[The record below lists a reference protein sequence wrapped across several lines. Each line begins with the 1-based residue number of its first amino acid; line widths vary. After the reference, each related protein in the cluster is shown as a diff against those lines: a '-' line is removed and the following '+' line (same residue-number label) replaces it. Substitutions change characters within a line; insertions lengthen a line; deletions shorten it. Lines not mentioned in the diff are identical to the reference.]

1 MGDHRRRLPV
11 GAAVTPAV
19 LPPVIV
25 LRGHRNAVTRA
36 PQRGHSRKRAAKW
49 ESKSTGGKDRRRYRD
64 AGALLPP
71 TGKIESPLEEGT

>member
-25 LRGHRNAVTRA
+25 LRGHRNAVILANVPRNGKARA
-36 PQRGHSRKRAAKW
+36 PAAK
-49 ESKSTGGKDRRRYRD
+49 T
-64 AGALLPP
+64 AGVTATPARSFPP
-71 TGKIESPLEEGT
+71 LVK